1 MNVSEW
7 WSSVMVR
14 SLLWRRNSC
23 VSCALIPAPGIS
35 PGRCDDSKEH
45 FSMSR
50 IAKGLALTSVA
61 AAAVAGTAGIAAA
74 DSGATGSAAQSPG
87 VLSGNVL
94 QVPIHVPVNVCGN
107 TVNVIGL
114 LNPAFGN
121 TCANG

>member
-1 MNVSEW
+1 VS
-7 WSSVMVR
+7 
-14 SLLWRRNSC
+14 
-23 VSCALIPAPGIS
+23 IY
-35 PGRCDDSKEH
+35 KEH

-74 DSGATGSAAQSPG
+74 DSGAHGAAAHSPG

-94 QVPIHVPVNVCGN
+94 QVPVHVPVNVCGN
-107 TVNVIGL
+107 TIDVIGL

-121 TCANG
+121 TCVND